1 MKIALASD
9 IHLEFGPIELTN
21 DQAADVLILAGDICQ
36 AVDVTY
42 DTTTIGR
49 TCQTFF
55 KQVSDRFDQV
65 IYIMGNHEH
74 YQGDFARS
82 RGRLQKMLDQLACDN
97 VHLLEKD
104 VVTIADV
111 TFVGGTLWTDFNRE
125 DSLCMWHA
133 GQSMNDYRVCRNS
146 GRGISGGGYASRL
159 QPEDTLAEHKAML
172 EYIRQVTEGQGDK
185 QFVVVAH
192 HAPSSESVSEFYK
205 GDTLMNGN
213 FYTDL
218 SEFILDRPQIRLWAH
233 GHMHN
238 NSNYWIGETRVVC
251 NPRGYIGHES
261 SANWFQLQYIDLA

>member
-9 IHLEFGPIELTN
+9 IHLEFGPIELAN
-21 DQAADVLILAGDICQ
+21 DQGADVLILAGDICQ
-36 AVDVTY
+36 AVDAPN
-42 DTTTIGR
+42 DTQVGR
-49 TCQTFF
+49 VVQTFF
-55 KQVSDRFDQV
+55 EQVSARFPKV

-82 RGRLQKMLDQLACDN
+82 RERLQRMLDQHACHN

-104 VVTIADV
+104 TVTIKDV

-146 GRGISGGGYASRL
+146 DRGISGGGYASRL

-172 EYIRQVTEGQGDK
+172 EYIRQVTEGQTDK

-261 SANWFQLQYIDLA
+261 SATWFQLQYIER

>member
-1 MKIALASD
+1 MKIAIASD
-9 IHLEFGPIELTN
+9 LHLEFGSIDLVN
-21 DQAADVLILAGDICQ
+21 DQDADVLILAGDICQ

-55 KQVSDRFDQV
+55 RQVSERFPRI

-74 YQGDFARS
+74 YQGDYARS
-82 RGRLQKMLDQLACDN
+82 RERIEAMLADLGSDN

-104 VVTIADV
+104 TMVIADV

-125 DSLCMWHA
+125 DSLTMWNA
-133 GQSMNDYRVCRNS
+133 GQSMNDYKVCKNS

-159 QPEDTLAEHKAML
+159 QPEDVLADHRAML
-172 EYIRQVTEGQGDK
+172 DYIRMVTEGQADRK
-185 QFVVVAH
+185 FVVAVH
-192 HAPSSESVSEFYK
+192 HAPSSASVAECYK
-205 GDTLMNGN
+205 GDLLMNGN

-218 SEFILDRPQIRLWAH
+218 SEFILDRPQIRLWVH

-238 NSNYWIGETRVVC
+238 KSDYEIGATRVVC
-251 NPRGYIGHES
+251 NPRGYVGYES
-261 SANWFQLQYIDLA
+261 RADRFQLQYVEV